1 MIRIILLSILF
12 LAAAN
17 SLFAQTSLTGLIT
30 EKPKPKKPENPVKWS
45 WSAKAVSD
53 TEWEATFEAK
63 IDIYWTIYSQYLESE
78 DGPIATS
85 FNFENAT
92 SIGKST
98 EKTSKSENKKDG
110 FDDVF
115 EMNVVKY
122 KKDFTAIHR
131 LKVKS
136 GTKEIKGFITF
147 MCCDTSTCMPPR
159 DIEFI
164 LKPAKTDTVANT
176 NNANVAPLDSPVVAK
191 IDSPSVAVDT
201 QKLVEINKN
210 NALSTDIGRP
220 VLISSQTT
228 LKNEGDCGINSNAVG
243 LNKQSWLM
251 IFVFGFLG
259 GLLALLTPCVFP
271 MVPLTVSYFTKRG
284 KAGAAGV
291 VNSLIY
297 GAAIIVIYVALGL
310 GLTLAFGA
318 DILNWISTHWL
329 PNTLFFLLF
338 VAFAISFFG
347 YYDIKL
353 PASWTTATENASD
366 KGGLLGIFFMAFTLA
381 LVSFSCTGPIIGT
394 LLVEA
399 ADGGLLGPTA
409 GMLGFSSALAL
420 PFALFAMFPAWLNGL
435 PKSGGWMTT
444 MKVILGFIEL
454 ALAFKFLSKADLT
467 EHWGILKYE
476 TYLAATIACT
486 LGVGLYLLGLISF
499 PHDDKDAPI
508 SKFRRWFALFWLA
521 LAAYF
526 STGFYTNVK
535 TKTYDTPALLS
546 GIAPP
551 ACYSY
556 LRPCGCPAGI
566 TECFKDYYEGLAHA
580 KKVGKP
586 AMIDFTGHGCEN
598 CRKMEDQVW
607 VDDKVNK
614 LLNENFVLIS
624 LYVDD
629 RKALDNI
636 RTTSDGRKLRTVGSL
651 WAEFENVNFGQQTQ
665 PLYVLINPNE
675 EVLHSPVEAVF
686 DVEKYAEFLQC
697 GLNRFKN
704 Q

>member
-1 MIRIILLSILF
+1 MRIILSTILLLF
-12 LAAAN
+12 VAN
-17 SLFAQTSLTGLIT
+17 SLFAQ
-30 EKPKPKKPENPVKWS
+30 KPADVVKWS
-45 WSAKAVSD
+45 WSAKAISD

-63 IDIYWTIYSQYLESE
+63 VKEGWTVYSQYLESE
-78 DGPIATS
+78 DGPVATS
-85 FNFENAT
+85 FTFENAT
-92 SIGKST
+92 SKGKAT
-98 EKTSKSENKKDG
+98 ETTSKPENKKEG
-110 FDDVF
+110 FDEVF
-115 EMNVVKY
+115 EMNVTKY
-122 KKDFTAIHR
+122 KKDLVITHK
-131 LKVKS
+131 LKVKA
-136 GTKEIKGFITF
+136 GTKEVKGFLTF
-147 MCCDTSTCMPPR
+147 MTCDATQCLPPT
-159 DIEFI
+159 DIDFV
-164 LKPAKTDTVANT
+164 LKPTAQADTTNANNT
-176 NNANVAPLDSPVVAK
+176 NVVPLDTQNLAK
-191 IDSPSVAVDT
+191 IDSPNTAVDT
-201 QKLVEINKN
+201 PKLVQINTN
-210 NALSTDIGRP
+210 NALTTEISRP
-220 VLISSQTT
+220 VLVSSQTA
-228 LKNEGDCGINSNAVG
+228 LAQSGGDCGVQSNAVG

-284 KAGAAGV
+284 KAGAEGV
-291 VNSLIY
+291 INSLIY
-297 GAAIIVIYVALGL
+297 GAAIILIYVALGL

-329 PNTLFFLLF
+329 PNTLFFILF

-353 PASWTTATENASD
+353 PSSWTTATENASD

-399 ADGGLLGPTA
+399 ADGGLMGPTA
-409 GMLGFSSALAL
+409 GMLGFSTALAL

-435 PKSGGWMTT
+435 PKSGGWMTS

-476 TYLAATIACT
+476 TYLAATIACA
-486 LGVGLYLLGLISF
+486 LGTGLYLLGLITF
-499 PHDDKDAPI
+499 PHDDPEASI
-508 SKFRRWFALFWLA
+508 SKKRRWFALTWLA

-556 LRPCGCPAGI
+556 FRPCGCPAGI

-580 KKVGKP
+580 KKVNKP
-586 AMIDFTGHGCEN
+586 AMIDFTGHGCET

-629 RKALDNI
+629 RKALDSI
-636 RTTSDGRKLRTVGSL
+636 RNTADGRKLRTVGSL
-651 WAEFENVNFGQQTQ
+651 WAEFQSVNFGQQTQ

-675 EVLHSPVEAVF
+675 EVLHSPVEAIF
-686 DVEKYAEFLQC
+686 DKEKYAEFLQC